1 MSEEKLCALGLTIHK
16 FNQIRVQVAR
26 PHDDSASTKEE
37 ITLCLRPTPDN
48 SLSPIIDGVISVLDD
63 VRSLETSGPLT

>member
-1 MSEEKLCALGLTIHK
+1 MSRGEAVCVRLTIHK
-16 FNQIRVQVAR
+16 FNQILVQVAR
-26 PHDDSASTKEE
+26 PHDDSASTKEGDNS
-37 ITLCLRPTPDN
+37 CLRPTPDN

>member
-26 PHDDSASTKEE
+26 PHDDSASTKEG
-37 ITLCLRPTPDN
+37 DN
-48 SLSPIIDGVISVLDD
+48 SLS
-63 VRSLETSGPLT
+63 ETDT